1 VIATSGDSRLGG
13 DDFDNVIVQWLVDQY
28 ALTDKEGA
36 KDLLSKPMVVSRLR
50 EAAEAAKLKLSTE
63 QEVIISIPFIQGE
76 RSLECRLTRRR
87 FESLSKE
94 LITRLMKPLREVAL
108 MSGIN
113 LPGESGQLGIDED
126 MYDES
131 LDEMPAAAVSQLS
144 GKQLESGAAAT
155 AAAAGGG
162 GFVGPTTGSKT
173 EVGMSVSELKRM
185 QTEGRRLAKIE
196 KKVKGSTTKE
206 LRRLQKELKDSTLAA
221 FPGGQVRY

>member
-131 LDEMPAAAVSQLS
+131 LDELPAAAVSQLS
-144 GKQLESGAAAT
+144 GKQQESG

-162 GFVGPTTGSKT
+162 GVVGPTAGSKT

-221 FPGGQVRY
+221 FPGGQVRC